1 MTDAP
6 TEPVP
11 NSRWLV
17 IGLIAGAIGL
27 IFTCCPYGVS
37 ILAPILAPLGLGI
50 LVAAVLVSL
59 GPDSR
64 SAGWRASLAV
74 AGALGVAA
82 VVLSAGGLLTRH
94 FARGDYFR
102 AAGTQVEAAVIPARC
117 SWINQSRR
125 GLSHTLSCQGVTW
138 TIGGQTQTGSM
149 EVDGADLPQSADLKS
164 GTAPVKVGGY
174 AKGDAA
180 VSLSGM
186 KKNYAAARVGVVPL
200 WAGGAGLVLLVGSW
214 LLAARGTPEEA
225 PTPGEAG

>member
-1 MTDAP
+1 
-6 TEPVP
+6 
-11 NSRWLV
+11 
-17 IGLIAGAIGL
+17 
-27 IFTCCPYGVS
+27 
-37 ILAPILAPLGLGI
+37 
-50 LVAAVLVSL
+50 
-59 GPDSR
+59 
-64 SAGWRASLAV
+64 
-74 AGALGVAA
+74 
-82 VVLSAGGLLTRH
+82 
-94 FARGDYFR
+94 
-102 AAGTQVEAAVIPARC
+102 
-117 SWINQSRR
+117 
-125 GLSHTLSCQGVTW
+125 VTW